1 MNTSVMLA
9 GAFKDLGDSFIGT
22 LAGWTDDG
30 IKVALAVI
38 VLITIARKMSMKAA
52 IGALIAMVLALAIYA
67 SQNDLSGKVTDE
79 IKNPSKSAG
88 PVTVVVSP
96 PGGSSGGVL

>member
-9 GAFKDLGDSFIGT
+9 GEFKDLGDSFIGT
-22 LAGWTDDG
+22 LAGWTDNG
-30 IKVALAVI
+30 IKVALAAI
-38 VLITIARKMSMKAA
+38 VLITIARKLSMKAA
-52 IGALIAMVLALAIYA
+52 IGALLAMVIALAIYA
-67 SQNDLSGKVTDE
+67 AQDDLSGKVTDE

-88 PVTVVVSP
+88 PVTVYVSP